1 MCFNNAYSLL
11 NISLF
16 NICVVISQEIEFVC
30 QLCELS
36 CRPFI
41 RGSGGGGGDVK
52 VWLLSFAK

>member
-41 RGSGGGGGDVK
+41 SSGSGISMTHV
-52 VWLLSFAK
+52 VEALITA